1 MNWLTSS
8 MRVPDDPIK
17 ANEGLRERKRRQTR
31 ERIADAART
40 LFLKNGFDAT
50 TIDEIAAAADVSKRT
65 FFDYFP
71 SKEDVIAAWQDRF
84 GEVMAEAVLA
94 RPPGEPLVKV
104 VEEALIGS
112 VLVSAADPQTLAMG
126 RLIRETPALRRREQL
141 KYVKLE
147 QKLAAALAAR
157 APNDAANRLRTR
169 LLAMIVVG
177 GMRVGSECWHE
188 EGVPED
194 IEGFA
199 RKIFAAIWA
208 ELAQFGREGEGGE
221 R

>member
-1 MNWLTSS
+1 
-8 MRVPDDPIK
+8 MRVPDDPTRT
-17 ANEGLRERKRRQTR
+17 NEGLRERKRRQTR
-31 ERIADAART
+31 ERIAHAAQT
-40 LFLKNGFDAT
+40 LFLTNGFDAT

-84 GEVMAEAVLA
+84 GEVMAEAVAA
-94 RPPGEPLVKV
+94 RPAGEPLIKV

-112 VLVSAADPQTLAMG
+112 VLASAADPQALALG
-126 RLIRETPALRRREQL
+126 KLIRETPALRGREQL

-157 APNDAANRLRTR
+157 APNDPASRLRTR

-177 GMRVGSECWHE
+177 GMRVGGECWHE
-188 EGVPED
+188 EGVPD
-194 IEGFA
+194 DVEGFA
-199 RKIFAAIWA
+199 RRIFAAIWV
-208 ELAQFGREGEGGE
+208 ELAEFGRLGGGGT

>member
-1 MNWLTSS
+1 MH
-8 MRVPDDPIK
+8 VPDDPTK

-31 ERIADAART
+31 ERIAHAAQT
-40 LFLKNGFDAT
+40 LFLTNGFDAT
-50 TIDEIAAAADVSKRT
+50 TIDEIATAADVSKRT

-84 GEVMAEAVLA
+84 GEVMAEAVAA
-94 RPPGEPLVKV
+94 RPAGEPLIKV

-112 VLVSAADPQTLAMG
+112 VLASAADPQALALG
-126 RLIRETPALRRREQL
+126 KLIRETPALRGREQL

-147 QKLAAALAAR
+147 QKLAAALAVR
-157 APNDAANRLRTR
+157 APNDPASRLRTR

-177 GMRVGSECWHE
+177 GMRVGGECWHE
-188 EGVPED
+188 EGVPD
-194 IEGFA
+194 DVEGFA
-199 RKIFAAIWA
+199 RRIFAAIWA
-208 ELAQFGREGEGGE
+208 ELAEFGRLGEGGA

>member
-1 MNWLTSS
+1 
-8 MRVPDDPIK
+8 MRIPDDPIK
-17 ANEGLRERKRRQTR
+17 PNEGLRERKRRQTR
-31 ERIADAART
+31 ERIANAAKT
-40 LFLKNGFDAT
+40 LFLKHGFDAT

-71 SKEDVIAAWQDRF
+71 SKEDVIAAWQDHF

-94 RPPGEPLVKV
+94 RPPDEPPIKV
-104 VEEALIGS
+104 VEKALIGS
-112 VLVSAADPQTLAMG
+112 VLASAADPQALALG
-126 RLIRETPALRRREQL
+126 KLIRETPALRGREQL

-157 APNDAANRLRTR
+157 SANDEASRLRAR

-177 GMRVGSECWHE
+177 GMRVGGERWHE
-188 EGVPED
+188 DGVPDD

-208 ELAQFGREGEGGE
+208 ELAEFGRFGDG